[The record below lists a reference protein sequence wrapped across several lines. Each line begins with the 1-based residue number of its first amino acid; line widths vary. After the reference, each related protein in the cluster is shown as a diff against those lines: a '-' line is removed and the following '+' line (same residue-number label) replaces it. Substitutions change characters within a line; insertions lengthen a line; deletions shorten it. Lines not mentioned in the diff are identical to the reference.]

1 MRNFMSMVYIESPY
15 FDLKLFKFVYELNE
29 TKIPNGISIS
39 SYGIHPQMSI
49 TCWEYINLKPIEFGM
64 EQH

>member
-15 FDLKLFKFVYELNE
+15 FDLKLFKCVYELNE
-29 TKIPNGISIS
+29 TKIPNGIPIS

-49 TCWEYINLKPIEFGM
+49 ISHPSY
-64 EQH
+64 